1 MPTLSVAFAGHAK
14 MLADLLISLS
24 QQPLLLGLTLFVA
37 TFIAEDVATV
47 AAGVL
52 VAQTGADP
60 FAALSAVILGT
71 AIGDLALY
79 VLGRWGGNSKLGRKL
94 RARSDVKRAEGWIS
108 GRVLALV
115 FAARFLPGSR
125 LPVFTASGLVA
136 APFAPVAAIIA
147 VTTPFWTGTLFAVAH
162 YAGEAGAQQLITAAL
177 PAGMALVLGAL
188 CICWAKANIFAP
200 KLT

>member
-1 MPTLSVAFAGHAK
+1 MPG
-14 MLADLLISLS
+14 DLLMSLS
-24 QQPLLLGLTLFVA
+24 QQPLLLGLTLFAA
-37 TFIAEDVATV
+37 TFVAEDVATV

-71 AIGDLALY
+71 AIGDIALY
-79 VLGRWGGNSKLGRKL
+79 VVGRWGSNTKLGRKL

-136 APFAPVAAIIA
+136 APFAAVAAIIA
-147 VTTPFWTGTLFAVAH
+147 VTTPFWTGALFAVAH
-162 YAGEAGAQQLITAAL
+162 YAGEAGAQQLIAAAL

-188 CICWAKANIFAP
+188 CFRWAKAKIFKP

>member
-1 MPTLSVAFAGHAK
+1 
-14 MLADLLISLS
+14 MLADLLLSLS
-24 QQPLLLGLTLFVA
+24 QQPLLLALTLFAA
-37 TFIAEDVATV
+37 TFVAEDIATI

-60 FAALSAVILGT
+60 FAALTGVILGT

-79 VLGRWGGNSKLGRKL
+79 ALGRWGGGSKMGRKL
-94 RARSDVKRAEGWIS
+94 RARADVTRAESWIS

-136 APFAPVAAIIA
+136 APLVPVAAIIA
-147 VTTPFWTGTLFAVAH
+147 VTTPFWTGTLFAVARF
-162 YAGEAGAQQLITAAL
+162 AGEAGAQQFLTFAL
-177 PAGMALVLGAL
+177 PAGLAIAVAALMLRRFRATY
-188 CICWAKANIFAP
+188 AM
-200 KLT
+200 

>member
-1 MPTLSVAFAGHAK
+1 MPSE
-14 MLADLLISLS
+14 LLLSLS
-24 QQPLLLGLTLFVA
+24 QQPLLLGLTLFAA
-37 TFIAEDVATV
+37 TFVAEDVATV

-52 VAQTGADP
+52 VARTGADP

-71 AIGDLALY
+71 AVGDLALY
-79 VLGRWGGNSKLGRKL
+79 LLGRWGGNSKLGRKL
-94 RARSDVKRAEGWIS
+94 RGRADVQRAEGWIS

-136 APFAPVAAIIA
+136 APFAAVAAIIA
-147 VTTPFWTGTLFAVAH
+147 VTTPFWTGALFAVAH

-177 PAGMALVLGAL
+177 PAGMALLLGSL
-188 CICWAKANIFAP
+188 CFRWAKAKIFEP